1 MHRAHLHISTIPPIG
16 KTNSL
21 PNILYPIS
29 VAIISLSS
37 SSGRAILADSSDCRW
52 LTLPL
57 TTDAFACQ
65 ECPDQYMQSPYYC
78 TAESKHHSTSGHW
91 LSAMAHHSLM
101 LVTSGSFYNSFSV
114 QNSTR
119 PISLQCST
127 SLASVRRT
135 ALHNKHPPLA
145 PPKSCVTKIHI
156 YFLKCHSESTFS
168 IHPMYLWSPGKVV
181 SVSGSPYTTT
191 TLMFAM
197 STPYENKNYFNSI
210 LYVYTC
216 YINSPIQ
223 KEWLWQNNIIS
234 SLGCK
239 SVCRFHCSERQ
250 HHFDYM
256 PTKSAFSIMLQK
268 LKNLCHHLFL
278 HNRFGKN
285 GWIIAVL

>member
-1 MHRAHLHISTIPPIG
+1 MHCACLHISTIQPIG

-91 LSAMAHHSLM
+91 LSAM
-101 LVTSGSFYNSFSV
+101 LVTSASFYNSFSV

-135 ALHNKHPPLA
+135 ALHNKHPPPA
-145 PPKSCVTKIHI
+145 PPKSCVRKIHI
-156 YFLKCHSESTFS
+156 F
-168 IHPMYLWSPGKVV
+168 WSPVP
-181 SVSGSPYTTT
+181 SP
-191 TLMFAM
+191 LF
-197 STPYENKNYFNSI
+197 PYI
-210 LYVYTC
+210 QCTC
-216 YINSPIQ
+216 DHLV
-223 KEWLWQNNIIS
+223 KLWQCI
-234 SLGCK
+234 
-239 SVCRFHCSERQ
+239 R
-250 HHFDYM
+250 
-256 PTKSAFSIMLQK
+256 
-268 LKNLCHHLFL
+268 
-278 HNRFGKN
+278 
-285 GWIIAVL
+285 

>member
-1 MHRAHLHISTIPPIG
+1 MHRAHLHISTIQPIG

-101 LVTSGSFYNSFSV
+101 LITSASFYNSFSV

-156 YFLKCHSESTFS
+156 YFLKCRSESTFS

-181 SVSGSPYTTT
+181 TVYPVAHTQQLPWCLQCQHPMKIRIILTQYYMCILVILTHQSKRNGCDKTT
-191 TLMFAM
+191 
-197 STPYENKNYFNSI
+197 
-210 LYVYTC
+210 
-216 YINSPIQ
+216 
-223 KEWLWQNNIIS
+223 
-234 SLGCK
+234 
-239 SVCRFHCSERQ
+239 
-250 HHFDYM
+250 
-256 PTKSAFSIMLQK
+256 
-268 LKNLCHHLFL
+268 
-278 HNRFGKN
+278 
-285 GWIIAVL
+285 